1 MRPLHEQSQ
10 YLKLCNAAILH
21 GCFARPSMGFF
32 MRHAEASERLKGNLN
47 AYNHMDN
54 RRDTAKIPF
63 TLERVSTLSF
73 LTLSMLSFA

>member
-32 MRHAEASERLKGNLN
+32 MRHAEASERLK
-47 AYNHMDN
+47 
-54 RRDTAKIPF
+54 AKSQRLQPHGYPQRYSKNTF
-63 TLERVSTLSF
+63 HS
-73 LTLSMLSFA
+73 